1 MVIMAF
7 APNVAKK
14 RFENLSVE
22 ELEARYE
29 ELKKNYCFNSKE
41 EQIDHIIKNYLDA
54 SKNVN
59 NNSTRIALEELLKEK
74 TGKEYKIEP
83 NRFEISLS
91 DIINFITNP
100 DTDSFWTS
108 ALSNYFQ
115 KLNEISE
122 EEKMRFLIE
131 LVQNKES
138 FNEFTKEIIQ
148 TQNVRETY
156 NKYQKIA
163 QDFVSMNTR
172 KG

>member
-1 MVIMAF
+1 MAF

-22 ELEARYE
+22 ELEAKYE
-29 ELKKNYCFNSKE
+29 ELKKKYCFNSKE

-54 SKNVN
+54 SKDVN

-91 DIINFITNP
+91 DIISFITSA
-100 DTDSFWTS
+100 DSFWTS
-108 ALSNYFQ
+108 TLSNYFQ

>member
-1 MVIMAF
+1 MAF

-22 ELEARYE
+22 ELEVKYE

-41 EQIDHIIKNYLDA
+41 EQIDYIIKNYLNA
-54 SKNVN
+54 SKDVN

-100 DTDSFWTS
+100 DTDPFWAST
-108 ALSNYFQ
+108 LSNYFQ

-131 LVQNKES
+131 LVQNKDS

>member
-1 MVIMAF
+1 MAF

-131 LVQNKES
+131 LVQDNNS
-138 FNEFTKEIIQ
+138 FNEFTKEIVQ

-156 NKYQKIA
+156 DKYKKIA
-163 QDFVSMNTR
+163 QNFVSMNSR
-172 KG
+172 IG

>member
-1 MVIMAF
+1 MAF

-14 RFENLSVE
+14 WFEKLSVE
-22 ELEARYE
+22 ELEAKYE

-41 EQIDHIIKNYLDA
+41 EQIDHIIKNYLNA

-74 TGKEYKIEP
+74 TGREYKIEDK
-83 NRFEISLS
+83 RFEISLS
-91 DIINFITNP
+91 DIISFITS
-100 DTDSFWTS
+100 TDPFWTT
-108 ALSNYFQ
+108 ALSNYLE
-115 KLNEISE
+115 KLNEISDK
-122 EEKMRFLIE
+122 EKMRFLIE
-131 LVQNKES
+131 LVQNKDS

-163 QDFVSMNTR
+163 QDFVSMNNR

>member
-1 MVIMAF
+1 MIFMAF

-22 ELEARYE
+22 ELEAKYE

-74 TGKEYKIEP
+74 TGKDYKIEP

-91 DIINFITNP
+91 DIINLFPYSITH
-100 DTDSFWTS
+100 
-108 ALSNYFQ
+108 
-115 KLNEISE
+115 
-122 EEKMRFLIE
+122 
-131 LVQNKES
+131 QN
-138 FNEFTKEIIQ
+138 
-148 TQNVRETY
+148 
-156 NKYQKIA
+156 
-163 QDFVSMNTR
+163 
-172 KG
+172 

>member
-1 MVIMAF
+1 MAF

-14 RFENLSVE
+14 RLENLSVE
-22 ELEARYE
+22 ELEAKYE
-29 ELKKNYCFNSKE
+29 ELKRNYCFNSKE

-91 DIINFITNP
+91 DIINFITSP
-100 DTDSFWTS
+100 DTDPFWTS
-108 ALSNYFQ
+108 TLSNYFQ

-131 LVQNKES
+131 LVQNKDS
-138 FNEFTKEIIQ
+138 FNGFTKEIIQ

-156 NKYQKIA
+156 DKYKKIA
-163 QDFVSMNTR
+163 QDFVSRNTR

>member
-91 DIINFITNP
+91 DIISFITSA
-100 DTDSFWTS
+100 DSFWTS
-108 ALSNYFQ
+108 TLSNYFQ

>member
-1 MVIMAF
+1 MAF

-14 RFENLSVE
+14 WFENLSVE
-22 ELEARYE
+22 ELEAKYE

-41 EQIDHIIKNYLDA
+41 EQIDHIIKNYLNT
-54 SKNVN
+54 SKDVN

-74 TGKEYKIEP
+74 TGKEYKIEDKK
-83 NRFEISLS
+83 FEISLS
-91 DIINFITNP
+91 DIISFITSADVDP
-100 DTDSFWTS
+100 FWTT
-108 ALSNYFQ
+108 ALSNYLE
-115 KLNEISE
+115 KLNEISD

-131 LVQNKES
+131 LVQNKDS

>member
-1 MVIMAF
+1 MIFMAF

-14 RFENLSVE
+14 WFENLSVE
-22 ELEARYE
+22 ELEAKYE

-41 EQIDHIIKNYLDA
+41 EQINHIIKNYLNT
-54 SKNVN
+54 SKDVN

-74 TGKEYKIEP
+74 TGREYEIEDK
-83 NRFEISLS
+83 RFEISLS
-91 DIINFITNP
+91 DIISFITSVDP
-100 DTDSFWTS
+100 FWTT
-108 ALSNYFQ
+108 ALSNYLK
-115 KLNEISE
+115 KLNEISD

-131 LVQNKES
+131 LVQNKDS

>member
-1 MVIMAF
+1 MIFMAF

-14 RFENLSVE
+14 WFENLSVE
-22 ELEARYE
+22 ELEAKYE

-41 EQIDHIIKNYLDA
+41 EQIDHIIKNYLNA
-54 SKNVN
+54 SKDAN

-74 TGKEYKIEP
+74 TGRKYKIEDK
-83 NRFEISLS
+83 RFEISLS
-91 DIINFITNP
+91 DIISFITSVDP
-100 DTDSFWTS
+100 FWTT
-108 ALSNYFQ
+108 ALSNYLE
-115 KLNEISE
+115 KLNEISD

-131 LVQNKES
+131 LVQNKDS

-172 KG
+172 IG

>member
-1 MVIMAF
+1 MAF

-22 ELEARYE
+22 ELEAKYE

-74 TGKEYKIEP
+74 TGKDYKIEP

-91 DIINFITNP
+91 DIINFITSA
-100 DTDSFWTS
+100 DSFWTS

-156 NKYQKIA
+156 NKYQKVA

>member
-1 MVIMAF
+1 MAF

-22 ELEARYE
+22 ELEAKYE

-41 EQIDHIIKNYLDA
+41 EQIDHIIKNYLNA
-54 SKNVN
+54 SKDVN

-100 DTDSFWTS
+100 DTDPFWTS
-108 ALSNYFQ
+108 TLSNFFQ

-122 EEKMRFLIE
+122 EEKMKFLIE
-131 LVQNKES
+131 LVQNKDS